1 MKGTAYG
8 QKVSVMGIFN
18 FFGSIFGYL
27 LWGLYLILR
36 NYGVAIIIFTI
47 LLKVIMF
54 PLTLKQQKSMAA
66 QSRLTEKQKAL
77 QKACGND
84 KQRYNEELQ
93 KLYEKENVSPMSGC
107 LINLLPFPIMLGI
120 YYSVIYPLSNTLHV
134 ASSAI
139 TEATNYIKHIP
150 GITSVSTYI
159 ELDIVKNWA
168 YLKDSLTMFSAAD
181 AEKIESF
188 TTGFNFLGLDLL
200 GTPSETGF
208 MSFLWIIPVLT
219 LVTSWGMQFI
229 MNKLTPHAPE
239 AQNQQGCMKYTM
251 YLLPLLSAYWAYI
264 MPAAVGIYWVVSSIV
279 GAGQSVIINKFFSNE
294 QLIAKQEVSHFLLL
308 ENNEKSVK
316 PLPIAL
322 QNMVADKIKSQAA
335 INQENASKKAAKT
348 QDKKKKSSANNA
360 KKSNSSDYMG
370 KKL

>member
-1 MKGTAYG
+1 
-8 QKVSVMGIFN
+8 MGILN
-18 FFGSIFGYL
+18 FIGSIFGYL

-36 NYGVAIIIFTI
+36 NYGLAIIIFTI

-66 QSRLTEKQKAL
+66 QARLTEKQKAL

-120 YYSVIYPLSNTLHV
+120 YYSVIYPLTNTLHIAQNTINQ
-134 ASSAI
+134 ASA
-139 TEATNYIKHIP
+139 YIKHIP
-150 GITSVSTYI
+150 GMTSVSTYI

-168 YLKDSLTMFSAAD
+168 YLKDHLTMFSAED
-181 AEKIESF
+181 VEKIESF
-188 TTGFNFLGLDLL
+188 SGGFNFLGLDLL
-200 GTPSETGF
+200 GTPSQAGF
-208 MSFLWIIPVLT
+208 MSFLWIIPVLC
-219 LVTSWGMQFI
+219 LLTSWGMQFI
-229 MNKLTPHAPE
+229 MNKLNPHSLE
-239 AQNQQGCMKYTM
+239 SSQSQQGCMKYTM

-264 MPAAVGIYWVVSSIV
+264 MPSAVGIYWVASSVV
-279 GAGQSVIINKFFSNE
+279 GAGQSIIINKFFSNE
-294 QLIAKQEVSHFLLL
+294 QITAKQEAQHFLLL

-316 PLPIAL
+316 PLPVAL
-322 QNMVADKIKSQAA
+322 QNMVAEKIKAQANVNA
-335 INQENASKKAAKT
+335 ENAAKKASKQT
-348 QDKKKKSSANNA
+348 EKKKKASN
-360 KKSNSSDYMG
+360 KKEKNNSSDYMG